1 MIQVMRE
8 QKLNMGAKG
17 VGGFFSESADAF
29 VISSSTWTCYF
40 PELNERKPPLE
51 YQ

>member
-8 QKLNMGAKG
+8 KKLIMGAK
-17 VGGFFSESADAF
+17 GGFFSESADAF
-29 VISSSTWTCYF
+29 VISSSTWTFYF

-51 YQ
+51 N